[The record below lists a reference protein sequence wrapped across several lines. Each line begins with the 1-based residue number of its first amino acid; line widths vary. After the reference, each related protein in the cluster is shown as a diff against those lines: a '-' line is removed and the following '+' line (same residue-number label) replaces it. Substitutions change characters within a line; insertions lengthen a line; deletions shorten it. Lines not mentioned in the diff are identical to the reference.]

1 VHISDEIGAGF
12 TDMEKKLKLYVD
24 KGRVP
29 GAVEVREEP
38 AISVKPERFR
48 IKPLEKVSSF
58 CGVFVAVDCSTRTL
72 KRANNWGVY
81 LMRAAYASLKS
92 ARLTG
97 GTWKDCVRWLGT
109 HVLVVIS

>member
-1 VHISDEIGAGF
+1 MHISDEIGADF

-38 AISVKPERFR
+38 AISVKPEIFR

-58 CGVFVAVDCSTRTL
+58 CGVSLLLTARRGRLRGLTIGGST
-72 KRANNWGVY
+72 
-81 LMRAAYASLKS
+81 
-92 ARLTG
+92 
-97 GTWKDCVRWLGT
+97 
-109 HVLVVIS
+109 

>member
-1 VHISDEIGAGF
+1 
-12 TDMEKKLKLYVD
+12 VD

-29 GAVEVREEP
+29 GTVEVREEP
-38 AISVKPERFR
+38 AISVKPEIFR

-81 LMRAAYASLKS
+81 LMRAAYAFAKERE
-92 ARLTG
+92 ARATLN
-97 GTWKDCVRWLGT
+97 
-109 HVLVVIS
+109 